1 MVETKLVKHA
11 WWEASDNAG
20 LTIQLTPALVKMMMR
35 RTSHVHGE
43 LETKMRGLTSSFFG
57 FHTSRSMAAIKA
69 NHDLAES
76 LKKGSSFV
84 FKDWEMRSG
93 IYKSDLI
100 QTGINDMWFANRS
113 DEGIIYAK
121 YFDPLLVEI
130 LALVLMVVSVFEL
143 FHVQCCC

>member
-1 MVETKLVKHA
+1 ETTKDVLTIA
-11 WWEASDNAG
+11 TSIYRCLIASDNAG

-35 RTSHVHGE
+35 RTSHVRGE
-43 LETKMRGLTSSFFG
+43 LKTKMQGLTSLFFG
-57 FHTSRSMAAIKA
+57 FCASCSMAAIKA

-76 LKKGSSFV
+76 LKEGSSFI

-93 IYKSDLI
+93 IFKSNLI

-121 YFDPLLVEI
+121 YFDPLSVEI
-130 LALVLMVVSVFEL
+130 LVLVLTVVS
-143 FHVQCCC
+143 